1 MRTLSALLLI
11 CCIAGCAALPDSWR
25 YSRTGSAQASLSD
38 KVEEL
43 LDQPLIDPLTRFLE
57 EHAAQADSA
66 SYQRIARERN
76 SRCRAIGTRYER
88 RAATAQN
95 LQTLRNG
102 YQYSCPEQVDAFAQR
117 QGHVQTEQP
126 SRTEDAQATA
136 LPPQASQCYLL
147 FAIRNYQQARPACTA
162 SAEAGDAKSQHHLA
176 SILRTDRATT
186 EALYWARQS
195 AGSGHPAAQLL
206 LAELYQRGH
215 GAPGDAARA
224 LPLLE
229 AAAEQGLAAAQYQAG
244 MAWLNGIGTEP
255 DRAGALH
262 WLKRAAEQDE
272 VAAQLQLAELYFS
285 TPGAEQPEA
294 RQWLNRA
301 AMLGSAAAQYRLG
314 VSYLEG
320 NGGPADPLEAYVW
333 LSLALLNGEQR
344 ARDGVEQLASQLS
357 PSQLDS
363 ARQKINARHH
373 ARPH

>member
-25 YSRTGSAQASLSD
+25 YSRTDPAQPSLSNE
-38 KVEEL
+38 VEEL
-43 LDQPLIDPLTRFLE
+43 LDQPLIDPLTRFLQ
-57 EHAAQADSA
+57 EHAAQADTT
-66 SYQRIARERN
+66 SYQRIARERD
-76 SRCRAIGTRYER
+76 SRCRAIGTRYED

-95 LQTLRNG
+95 LQILRNG
-102 YQYSCPEQVDAFAQR
+102 YQYSCPEQVETFAQR
-117 QGHVQTEQP
+117 LSHVQTEQP
-126 SRTEDAQATA
+126 SHTADAPATA

-147 FAIRNYQQARPACTA
+147 FTIRNYQQAIQACTA

-176 SILRTDRATT
+176 SILRTDRAMS
-186 EALYWARQS
+186 EALHWAQKS
-195 AGSGHPAAQLL
+195 AAEGYPPGQLL

-215 GAPGDAARA
+215 GAPGDAGRA
-224 LPLLE
+224 LPLFE
-229 AAAEQGLAAAQYQAG
+229 AAAEQGLAAAQYQTG

-255 DRAGALH
+255 DRSTALH
-262 WLKRAAEQDE
+262 WLKRAADQGE

-294 RQWLNRA
+294 RQWLKRA
-301 AMLGSAAAQYRLG
+301 AVLGSATAQYRLG

-320 NGGPADPLEAYVW
+320 SGGPADPLEAYVW